1 MKFIDEFKKFALR
14 GNVFDMAVGV
24 IVGGAFSKIVS
35 SMVNDVI
42 MPIIGMLTGKID
54 ISTLEFSIPSS
65 IAGAEPVI
73 IKYGQ
78 FLQNILNFLII
89 CFSVF
94 LMVKLV
100 NKIIKKHE
108 DAKPT
113 PKPTNEEVL
122 LTEIR
127 DILKNKRE
135 YDD

>member
-1 MKFIDEFKKFALR
+1 MKFLDEFKKFALR

-54 ISTLEFSIPSS
+54 ISSLEFSLPSS
-65 IAGAEPVI
+65 IVGADPVI

-78 FLQNILNFLII
+78 FLQNVLNFLII

-94 LMVKLV
+94 IMVKVV
-100 NKIIKKHE
+100 NKLIKKQE
-108 DAKPT
+108 DAKPA
-113 PKPTNEEVL
+113 PKPTNEEL
-122 LTEIR
+122 LLKEIR
-127 DILKNKRE
+127 DILKEKK
-135 YDD
+135 